1 MFNKNLLSSVL
12 LSTAALTITS
22 LSGVASATPLNSNMS
37 GTGCIVN
44 VGEYADE
51 VITITAAD
59 LVKAHGVLAPG
70 TTITHVVNMAY
81 DFGVTNPSC
90 AGAVASI
97 SLENPVFPAST
108 AVTFDSLDLTG
119 GISNVSI
126 VNNTGALALTLTMTT
141 QSQVSMATPFTY
153 NVPFTMHAAV
163 TMP

>member
-1 MFNKNLLSSVL
+1 MFNKKLLPSVL
-12 LSTAALTITS
+12 LSTATLAFATF
-22 LSGVASATPLNSNMS
+22 SGVASATPLTSNIA

-51 VITITAAD
+51 VITITTAD

-81 DFGVTNPSC
+81 DFGVTDPSC

-108 AVTFDSLDLTG
+108 AITFDSLDLTG
-119 GISNVSI
+119 GITNVSI

-141 QSQVSMATPFTY
+141 QSQLTMATPFTY

-163 TMP
+163 TLP